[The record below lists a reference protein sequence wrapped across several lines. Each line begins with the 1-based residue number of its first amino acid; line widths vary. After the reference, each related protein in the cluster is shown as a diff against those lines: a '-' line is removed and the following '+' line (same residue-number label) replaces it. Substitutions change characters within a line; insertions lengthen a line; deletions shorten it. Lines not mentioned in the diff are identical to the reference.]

1 MNKKTLN
8 LIVAGA
14 VLFLA
19 SSVFAQVN
27 TEDKIELTR
36 TYIEANR
43 QVIVAAA
50 MELTEEE
57 STVFWPVYKAYRA
70 DVQPLN
76 DRFMKVLKDYA
87 DNYENLPDAMA
98 AEIMS
103 EYLDIEEDRLIYKK
117 AALEKMTGLL
127 PMSKVARF
135 FQIENKMDAIVKFD
149 LAVQIPLAGIEEKSE
164 EENN

>member
-43 QVIVAAA
+43 QALVAAA

-57 STVFWPVYKAYRA
+57 SKSFWPVYKAHRA

-98 AEIMS
+98 AEIMN
-103 EYLDIEEDRLIYKK
+103 EYLDIEEDRLIYKTY
-117 AALEKMTGLL
+117 L
-127 PMSKVARF
+127 S
-135 FQIENKMDAIVKFD
+135 
-149 LAVQIPLAGIEEKSE
+149 
-164 EENN
+164 